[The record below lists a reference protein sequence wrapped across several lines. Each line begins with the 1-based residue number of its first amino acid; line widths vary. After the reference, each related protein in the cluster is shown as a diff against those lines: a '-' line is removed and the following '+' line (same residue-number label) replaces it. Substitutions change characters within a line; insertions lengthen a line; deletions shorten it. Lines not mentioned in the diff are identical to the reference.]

1 MFYWIYSERQSTE
14 VQRSEKFWTKDQTLQ
29 LFSQLEGNVDY
40 PGLGSSPKKPEIV
53 WFVLVL
59 VVVVVVVRQSGGF
72 DIVRQRV
79 WHCSISKIN
88 SRVKIWCGQVRGE
101 VGQGEWEQIF
111 TTFCDRPTFGSCW
124 PWIMVTM
131 IIIISITSII
141 MIIVIITTIIC
152 WLWTS
157 LLSQSHWTEFLL
169 KVVIVM
175 IRSIEIEARCL
186 SLLKS
191 TTTGGV
197 KRQFGVKSLSL
208 LWPEISPE
216 VTLCIVRF
224 LGYFDLLSMHCNVRS
239 NFPCNMFD

>member
-59 VVVVVVVRQSGGF
+59 VVVVVVVRQSGGS

-101 VGQGEWEQIF
+101 VEQGEWEQIF

-131 IIIISITSII
+131 IIIFTITSII
-141 MIIVIITTIIC
+141 IMIIIIIIC

-157 LLSQSHWTEFLL
+157 LLSQSHKIALALESCDCHDQVCLNWSQVHGRRWTKGCSTL
-169 KVVIVM
+169 K
-175 IRSIEIEARCL
+175 AR
-186 SLLKS
+186 
-191 TTTGGV
+191 
-197 KRQFGVKSLSL
+197 
-208 LWPEISPE
+208 
-216 VTLCIVRF
+216 
-224 LGYFDLLSMHCNVRS
+224 
-239 NFPCNMFD
+239 

>member
-14 VQRSEKFWTKDQTLQ
+14 VQRSEKFWTQEQTLQ

-53 WFVLVL
+53 RFVLV
-59 VVVVVVVRQSGGF
+59 VERQSGGSH
-72 DIVRQRV
+72 IVRQRV

-131 IIIISITSII
+131 IIDHHLHHHQHYHNDHHHNHLLTLDQPSVTIS
-141 MIIVIITTIIC
+141 
-152 WLWTS
+152 
-157 LLSQSHWTEFLL
+157 
-169 KVVIVM
+169 
-175 IRSIEIEARCL
+175 
-186 SLLKS
+186 
-191 TTTGGV
+191 
-197 KRQFGVKSLSL
+197 
-208 LWPEISPE
+208 
-216 VTLCIVRF
+216 
-224 LGYFDLLSMHCNVRS
+224 
-239 NFPCNMFD
+239 